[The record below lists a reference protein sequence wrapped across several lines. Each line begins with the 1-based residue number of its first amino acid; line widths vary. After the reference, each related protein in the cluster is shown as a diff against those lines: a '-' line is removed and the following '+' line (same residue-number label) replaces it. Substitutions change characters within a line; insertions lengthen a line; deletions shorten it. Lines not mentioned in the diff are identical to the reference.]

1 MRRLAAVTGE
11 ASGDLIAAQALA
23 PLASQGVALQGIG
36 GPALRALGMDCWFAA
51 DRLAVRGYIEA
62 LSRLPDI
69 LSVRRQLLSR
79 LRQSPPDAFLGVDAP
94 DFNLGVARAVKALG
108 VPTVHLVSPSV
119 WAWRPQRV
127 HGIAQAIDHMLCLFP
142 FEPDCYRG
150 TRVHAVFV
158 GHPLADLVPL
168 VQDPAAA
175 RAALQAAGL
184 QISQDQPVLAVLP
197 GSRLSEIRSLGP
209 AFLQAASVLSR
220 DFAVVIPAVSAA
232 IAQAIKA
239 LPQWSAAAD
248 AGVQMIDPTISNSNG
263 PPWPRPVSHLV
274 LEASQLAMVASG
286 TATLEAAMYR
296 RPMVI
301 GYRIPAISY
310 WWMRRKALVQH
321 IGLPN
326 LLLRE
331 PVVPELIQDACTAQ
345 GLVQAVRAWTD
356 APAHRQEVSQR
367 FGALHEGLRQ
377 GCAGRVTA
385 VLQEV
390 LQL

>member
-1 MRRLAAVTGE
+1 MKRLAAVTGE
-11 ASGDLIAAQALA
+11 PSGDLIAAQALA
-23 PLASQGVALQGIG
+23 PLAAQGVALQGIG
-36 GPALRALGMDCWFAA
+36 GPSLQALGMDCWFAA

-69 LSVRRQLLSR
+69 LSVRRQLLAR

-94 DFNLGVARAVKALG
+94 DFNLGVARQLKSLG

-168 VQDPAAA
+168 VQDPSAA

-184 QISQDQPVLAVLP
+184 RLSHAQPILAVLP
-197 GSRLSEIRSLGP
+197 GSRLSEIRALGP
-209 AFLQAASVLSR
+209 AFLQAATVLCR
-220 DFAVVIPAVSAA
+220 DFAVVVPAVSAV
-232 IAQAIKA
+232 IAAALRA
-239 LPQWSAAAD
+239 LPDWSAAQA
-248 AGVQMIDPTISNSNG
+248 AGVQLIDPSTSNSSG
-263 PPWPRPVSHLV
+263 QSWPRPLSHLV
-274 LEASQLAMVASG
+274 LEASELAMVASG

-301 GYRIPAISY
+301 GYRIPAMSY

-331 PVVPELIQDACTAQ
+331 AVVPEFIQEACTAQ
-345 GLVQAVRAWTD
+345 GLVQAVREWTD
-356 APAHRQEVSQR
+356 APARRKAVSER
-367 FGALHEGLRQ
+367 FGALHESLRQ
-377 GCAGRVTA
+377 GCAGRVGA

-390 LQL
+390 LLL

>member
-36 GPALRALGMDCWFAA
+36 GPALQALGMDCWFAA

-69 LSVRRQLLSR
+69 LSVRGQLLAR
-79 LRQSPPDAFLGVDAP
+79 LRQRPPDAFLGVDAP

-108 VPTVHLVSPSV
+108 VSTVHLVSPSV
-119 WAWRPQRV
+119 WAWRPERV

-150 TRVHAVFV
+150 TRVRAVFV

-168 VQDPAAA
+168 EQDPGAA

-184 QISQDQPVLAVLP
+184 RFSQDQPILAVLP
-197 GSRLSEIRSLGP
+197 GSRLSEIRWLGP
-209 AFLQAASVLSR
+209 AFLQAAIGLRSE
-220 DFAVVIPAVSAA
+220 FAVVIPAVSVA
-232 IAQAIKA
+232 IAEAIKA
-239 LPQWSAAAD
+239 LPDWAAAQD
-248 AGVQMIDPTISNSNG
+248 AGVQIIDPLISNTG
-263 PPWPRPVSHLV
+263 GRPWPRPLSHLV
-274 LEASQLAMVASG
+274 LEACQLAIVASG

-331 PVVPELIQDACTAQ
+331 PVVPELIQDTCTAQ
-345 GLVQAVRAWTD
+345 GLVQAVRAWAD
-356 APAHRQEVSQR
+356 APARRQEVSQR
-367 FGALHEGLRQ
+367 FGALHESLRQ